1 MFCAQCAGEIPAGSR
16 FCPRCG
22 RAAPGSEGAGAA
34 GDRPPANP
42 TVPPTSPGGLPPMPP
57 TMPPPPPPPP
67 PSYGAGA
74 PPPSGGY
81 SPPPPPSTPGGYPA
95 PPPAYGAPPPYYGQA
110 AGGGPV
116 AYGLATFG
124 QRAGA
129 LLIDTVIVTAVYVI
143 GTIVAVATTPSS
155 SFDNPNPGPTGVGI
169 LILIISWLA
178 AAAYYPFFEG
188 KPAGQT
194 LGKKALG
201 IRAVRKANGAPL
213 GYGLAIG
220 RFLARFADSFTFG
233 LGLLWA
239 AWDPDRQTF
248 HDKIAGT
255 LVVRSDVYP
264 PPGIPSAAPGYQ
276 QPAPP
281 PSPYQAN

>member
-22 RAAPGSEGAGAA
+22 RAAPGSEGAGTAD
-34 GDRPPANP
+34 DRPPANP
-42 TVPPTSPGGLPPMPP
+42 TVPPTNPGGLPPMPP
-57 TMPPPPPPPP
+57 TMPPPPPPPPP

-81 SPPPPPSTPGGYPA
+81 PA
-95 PPPAYGAPPPYYGQA
+95 PPPAYGAAPAYYGQA
-110 AGGGPV
+110 TGGPV
-116 AYGLATFG
+116 AYGLASFG

-169 LILIISWLA
+169 LIMILSYLA

-201 IRAVRKANGAPL
+201 IRVVRKANGAPL

-239 AWDPDRQTF
+239 AWDHDHQTF

-264 PPGIPSAAPGYQ
+264 PPGIPSPAPGYQ

-281 PSPYQAN
+281 PSPYQTS